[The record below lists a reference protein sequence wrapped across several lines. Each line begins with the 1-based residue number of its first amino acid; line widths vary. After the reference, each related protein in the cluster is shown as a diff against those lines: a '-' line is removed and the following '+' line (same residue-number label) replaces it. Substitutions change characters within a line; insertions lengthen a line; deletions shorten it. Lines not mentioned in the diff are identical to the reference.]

1 MFRHHT
7 GGKNTVKGEN
17 AGNVLQKKLD
27 EDNTQFYIN
36 LYIYF
41 QRRAQAIMNI
51 NWDFTHEIKSSSGFC
66 SALCCMGNSQSAGQ
80 VHLFA
85 RLTKP
90 LYFTDE

>member
-41 QRRAQAIMNI
+41 QRRA
-51 NWDFTHEIKSSSGFC
+51 
-66 SALCCMGNSQSAGQ
+66 
-80 VHLFA
+80 
-85 RLTKP
+85 
-90 LYFTDE
+90 